1 MFRRMRG
8 GSRLYMLP
16 GPTASQTKT
25 PRSSQNLWKLRRL
38 PASCW
43 NEPHPP
49 KFSHTP
55 KEAKLDKSG
64 HAKRLV
70 TKQYHESW
78 LNNSPKRPGF
88 PPPRT
93 PPGKRRRMTIRA
105 LSRVQSALYF

>member
-25 PRSSQNLWKLRRL
+25 PRSSQKLWKLRILLERA
-38 PASCW
+38 ASA
-43 NEPHPP
+43 
-49 KFSHTP
+49 KIHTP

>member
-1 MFRRMRG
+1 MFRRMRGALG

-25 PRSSQNLWKLRRL
+25 PRSSQKLWRLRRFL
-38 PASCW
+38 HLVGTSRIRQ
-43 NEPHPP
+43 N
-49 KFSHTP
+49 SHP
-55 KEAKLDKSG
+55 KEAMLDKSG

-78 LNNSPKRPGF
+78 LNDSPKRPAF

-93 PPGKRRRMTIRA
+93 PGKRRRMTIRA